1 MIDALQLFGVV
12 GVFAASF
19 GAVYHKMIGMQKDI
33 NNKMTGMQK
42 DITKLSTKMNL
53 VYNNLNVALEFK
65 KK

>member
-12 GVFAASF
+12 SVFAASF

-33 NNKMTGMQK
+33 
-42 DITKLSTKMNL
+42 TKLSTKMDF